1 MNEARYEERIWIR
14 SSTTSKGVPIV
25 IWDGGSEQWELYEG
39 GELRHYRVLQRECLS
54 ADRVREVLERLEESA
69 IPAEIFAKHTKKS
82 LQWTID
88 KGIDSTCAYST
99 ASTAAAAAA
108 AAAAASAVWE
118 LSPLSNWIPPTALFQ
133 PNAIR
138 Q

>member
-1 MNEARYEERIWIR
+1 MNEGRQEERVWIR
-14 SSTTSKGVPIV
+14 STVSKGVPIV
-25 IWDGGSEQWELYEG
+25 IWDGGSEQWELHED
-39 GELRHYRVLQRECLS
+39 GELRHYRVLQRECLG
-54 ADRVREVLERLEESA
+54 ADRIREVLERLEESA

-82 LQWTID
+82 LQWTIEKKD
-88 KGIDSTCAYST
+88 LST
-99 ASTAAAAAA
+99 ASASASAS
-108 AAAAASAVWE
+108 ASAVWE